1 MVFKSINWKKDQ
13 KVSEHVFIGTPW
25 GHSGL
30 LLQAYVHWLQED
42 QDLTWMKLTWWQLLT
57 TTKIRI
63 SPSRGCYP
71 GTARCCF
78 PPPPLKT
85 VWKFAQTV
93 VPDPNI
99 IKLRLNR
106 KQWTTRSTT
115 TSCAIIEMRSSRPW
129 IASMRPSPLLKQ
141 WSSAILLKHLAGWQ
155 LISQKKA
162 TRWLCWLV
170 KWGGAEGC
178 SDWELQREQ
187 RESSGDH
194 QHTCPNCW
202 FWTHVSH
209 TLTFPFT
216 RMGPGQETYLNWIG
230 HTSCFGKKWLAV
242 NVVDGKYSM
251 ISWTECR
258 NSSIRK

>member
-1 MVFKSINWKKDQ
+1 MFSLAPPGAILDCC
-13 KVSEHVFIGTPW
+13 S
-25 GHSGL
+25 
-30 LLQAYVHWLQED
+30 
-42 QDLTWMKLTWWQLLT
+42 KLTFIDSK
-57 TTKIRI
+57 KIKI
-63 SPSRGCYP
+63 WP
-71 GTARCCF
+71 GWNWHGDSYS
-78 PPPPLKT
+78 PPPRSEYLHLEAATQELPDAAFPRHLWRL
-85 VWKFAQTV
+85 WKFAQTV